1 MSVPLPCPFFAGG
14 MLTDSKFFVG
24 REQEI
29 GSVISCMTGDQPRSV
44 NIVGRQNIG
53 RSSLL
58 WHICHTYETRVLTYE
73 RQPQEF
79 VVVYLSLKEIEE
91 WGASRF
97 YQEMARCLWQQ
108 VRDRQVLGEPLLQK
122 NMGYSGFR
130 SALVKWKQQGVLP
143 VICLDDFDTMLKHRQ
158 KFDND
163 FYDNLR
169 SIVDGGLL
177 MLIIASRKPLR
188 QQKRE
193 YRYTSGFFNLF
204 QLDQLREFSP
214 GEAAMVLNFPIGQS
228 AKPSLAPLPKSLK
241 ERIVSKFA
249 GKKPPEP
256 ARSLS
261 SVAVLNADQQKVASQ
276 WAGNQPYLL
285 QLAGKCLFEAKQ
297 IGQSEAWAKQRFDD
311 NSSGVPRERDWGRM
325 TANGFSWVGG
335 CTQYIGGLPG
345 NWGKAITGIV
355 TIGLIAGVTTGKIQP
370 QQLFDWGKKMVNDA
384 FDKGK
389 TPEVPKAKDLTGGKP

>member
-29 GSVISCMTGDQPRSV
+29 GSVIRCMTGDQPRSV
-44 NIVGRQNIG
+44 NIVGKKNIG

-58 WHICHTYETRVLTYE
+58 WHICHNYEARVLAYG

-79 VVVYLSLKEIEE
+79 VVVRLSLKEIEE
-91 WGASRF
+91 WGVARF
-97 YQEMARCLWQQ
+97 YQEMAGCLWKQ
-108 VRDRQVLGEPLLQK
+108 VRDRLGLCEPLLQE

-130 SALVKWKQQGVLP
+130 SALDKWKQQGVLP

-158 KFDND
+158 EFDND

-169 SIVDGGLL
+169 SIVDDGLL
-177 MLIIASRKPLR
+177 MLVIASRKPLR

-204 QLDQLREFSP
+204 QLDRLGEFSP

-228 AKPSLAPLPKSLK
+228 AKPGLAPSPKSWK
-241 ERIVSKFA
+241 ARIVGKFA
-249 GKKPPEP
+249 GQKPPEP
-256 ARSLS
+256 ALSLS
-261 SVAVLNADQQKVASQ
+261 AILNAEQQKVASQ

-297 IGQSEAWAKQRFDD
+297 LGQSEAWAKKKFDD
-311 NSSGVPRERDWGRM
+311 NSSGVPRERNWGQM

-345 NWGKAITGIV
+345 NWGKTIIGIV
-355 TIGLIAGVTTGKIQP
+355 TIGLIAGVVTGKIQP
-370 QQLFDWGKKMVNDA
+370 QLLFDWGKKMVNDA

-389 TPEVPKAKDLTGGKP
+389 TPEVPKAKDLTGEKP